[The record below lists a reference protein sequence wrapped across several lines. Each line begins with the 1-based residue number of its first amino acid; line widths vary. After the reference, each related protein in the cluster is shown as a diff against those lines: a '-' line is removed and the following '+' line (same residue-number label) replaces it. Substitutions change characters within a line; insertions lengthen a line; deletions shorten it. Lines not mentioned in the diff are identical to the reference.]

1 MARRLVEFDRA
12 RSRNYSDAKRSARSR
27 LRREHARAG
36 DSPLLKGGR
45 SGTNTAADETPLPT
59 TALNS
64 QARSSSGD
72 IRNRTPGPV
81 ACGALRLYVAGP
93 LFSEAERSWLDML
106 AARLRTEGFECFVP
120 HEHFPELADV
130 TVEEVYRIDTE
141 GLRSANAL
149 VAWLDG
155 AMVDDGTAC
164 EIGMFAELVR
174 SESERYRGIVAIAT
188 DLRLERRRRQ
198 GVVGGGMNLF
208 VGGAIESCGKIVHT
222 VDEVVAALREL

>member
-1 MARRLVEFDRA
+1 V
-12 RSRNYSDAKRSARSR
+12 
-27 LRREHARAG
+27 
-36 DSPLLKGGR
+36 
-45 SGTNTAADETPLPT
+45 
-59 TALNS
+59 
-64 QARSSSGD
+64 
-72 IRNRTPGPV
+72 
-81 ACGALRLYVAGP
+81 RLYVAGP
-93 LFSEAERSWLDML
+93 LFSEAERSWLDLL
-106 AARLRTEGFECFVP
+106 AARLRSEGFECFVP
-120 HEHFPELADV
+120 QEHFPELADV

-174 SESERYRGIVAIAT
+174 SDNERHRGIVAIAT
-188 DLRLERRRRQ
+188 DLRLERRRTQ

-208 VGGAIESCGKIVHT
+208 VGGAIESCGKIVHA

>member
-1 MARRLVEFDRA
+1 MRGA
-12 RSRNYSDAKRSARSR
+12 RS
-27 LRREHARAG
+27 
-36 DSPLLKGGR
+36 
-45 SGTNTAADETPLPT
+45 
-59 TALNS
+59 
-64 QARSSSGD
+64 
-72 IRNRTPGPV
+72 V
-81 ACGALRLYVAGP
+81 ACGVLRLYVAGP

-106 AARLRTEGFECFVP
+106 ASRLRTEGFECFVP
-120 HEHFPELADV
+120 HEQFPELADV
-130 TVEEVYRIDTE
+130 TVEEIYRIDTE

-188 DLRLERRRRQ
+188 DLRLERRRVQ

-208 VGGAIESCGKIVHT
+208 VAGAIESCGTIVYT
-222 VDEVVAALREL
+222 VDEIVAALREL

>member
-1 MARRLVEFDRA
+1 LLVPLRSKA
-12 RSRNYSDAKRSARSR
+12 RS
-27 LRREHARAG
+27 
-36 DSPLLKGGR
+36 
-45 SGTNTAADETPLPT
+45 DERTLAQATPLFSRAAGQEPT
-59 TALNS
+59 RQPTRLLS
-64 QARSSSGD
+64 QLPPLTVRLDHPRATFATGRRG
-72 IRNRTPGPV
+72 RPV

-208 VGGAIESCGKIVHT
+208 VGGAIESCGKIVHA